1 MDSIFGGLIEFPNE
15 EEFDSFVKR
24 MDKSDAISIIESA
37 IDYSYSQNVFSIQE
51 TYFIYKSLKKLKE
64 NGFNVG
70 DDELQQGE
78 GHSSE
83 KVS

>member
-1 MDSIFGGLIEFPNE
+1 MENIFGGLIEFNNE
-15 EEFDSFVKR
+15 KEFDSFVKK
-24 MDKSDAISIIESA
+24 MDKSDAISIIERA
-37 IDYSYSQNVFSIQE
+37 IDYSHSQNVFSIQE

-64 NGFNVG
+64 NGFNIG

-83 KVS
+83 QIG